1 MNPVRV
7 TASTAALLFLVLA
20 ANASGQITGSV
31 VGSVRDSTRAALPG
45 VTVTLTNVDTGV
57 TQSTV
62 TSDTGDFRFPLVPV
76 GRYAVSAELPGF
88 KKAEL
93 AGMPVELGQ
102 ATRVDLVL
110 QVQGVE
116 QTITVSGGFQLLQTE
131 SGAVH
136 AAVRREEIVNLPLNG
151 RNFIQLV
158 ALQPHAVPSPRTS
171 FFRNLGGYN
180 VVAGAPVE
188 ATAVTIDGVNI
199 RDLNDP
205 RITIALN
212 PDVIEEFQQTQSSY
226 SAAQGMG
233 AGAQINLVT
242 RSGTNNV
249 RGSIFEFFRDDKFD
263 SKNFF
268 DVAKPPFRQNQF
280 GFSIGGPLVR
290 NRAFFFAGYEGLRI
304 DKVETFRYTV
314 PTEAQRRGDFS
325 GGPPIYDPLN
335 RDPVTG
341 QRQQFPGNVIPEPR
355 FAPEAVRALER
366 LLPRPNQPGN
376 ANNLIGNPPD
386 NSTNDQFSIRVDDKL
401 SANDS
406 LFARYIYY
414 NYRRK
419 TGIFTALPNFGDNF
433 NTPSQNAAIG
443 WVRVL
448 GSNTTNQ
455 FRIGYHRMTQVIED
469 FEIDVP
475 VNQELG
481 ITGTS
486 DRFLGNP
493 AISIAGFGETGGIS
507 NAPNNRSD
515 NGYYLYDDFSH
526 TRGRHAM
533 SMGFSMALEQVNG
546 GINSF
551 ARGNF
556 AFTPRYTAQIGV
568 SDTGSS
574 LADFL
579 LGYPSSSTRGL
590 GVGFRNFRQRR
601 VGAYFNDDWKVSDAL
616 TVNVGVRWEYL
627 GPGFE
632 AHDRLSG
639 FDPAT
644 GTIILA
650 GQNGVPRGLR
660 EQNWTDFQPR
670 AAAAYRLPGG
680 KTVVR
685 GGWGLYFMPMTMFPS
700 PFLNLLN
707 EPFFTSQSFFGD
719 PLVPNLTLRDAF
731 PTGSGVPST
740 NLFTLNKD
748 FKSPYLHQ
756 WNLTVQRELTQSLSV
771 ELGYLGNRGE
781 RLRNSQNIN
790 APVSGLGP
798 LESRRPYAAFATIT
812 SYENIGRSRYHSG
825 HIKIDQRFSNGL
837 GFGASYTLAKLLDRG
852 GIVQPGDLDDTL
864 GRDPLNPE
872 AEYGRS
878 FFDSRHRLVASV
890 VWVLP
895 LGQGHR
901 LGSDWSG
908 WKEQAFGNWQ
918 LNGIASYQTGLPLTP
933 VLAFD
938 NSNTGLFADRPDLIG
953 DPNNGPQTTAQWF
966 NTAAFATPPPLTY
979 GTAGRN
985 IIDGPPIKTVD
996 ASLFKNVTLGT
1007 GKSLQFRFE
1016 IFNLLNLENFNPPGT
1031 VFGAPNFGVISSA
1044 GEARQMQFG
1053 VKFLF

>member
-31 VGSVRDSTRAALPG
+31 VGSVRDSTRAELPG
-45 VTVTLTNVDTGV
+45 ATVTLTNVDTGI

-76 GRYAVSAELPGF
+76 GRYSVSAELAGF
-88 KKAEL
+88 KRAAL
-93 AGMPVELGQ
+93 AGVPVELGQ
-102 ATRVDLVL
+102 ATRADLVL
-110 QVQGVE
+110 QVQGVAE
-116 QTITVSGGFQLLQTE
+116 TITVSGGFQLLQTE
-131 SGAVH
+131 SGAVY

-151 RNFIQLV
+151 RNFIQLI

-171 FFRNLGGYN
+171 FNRNFGGYN
-180 VVAGAPVE
+180 VVAGAPVG

-242 RSGTNNV
+242 RSGTNSV
-249 RGSIFEFFRDDKFD
+249 RGSLFEFFRDDKIEA
-263 SKNFF
+263 KNFF

-280 GFSIGGPLVR
+280 GFSVGGPLVR
-290 NRAFFFAGYEGLRI
+290 NRAFVFAGYEGLRI
-304 DKVETFRYTV
+304 ERLETFRYTV

-325 GGPPIYDPLN
+325 GGPPIYDPLD

-341 QRQQFPGNVIPEPR
+341 QRKQFPDNVIPESR

-366 LLPRPNQPGN
+366 LFPRPNQPGS
-376 ANNLIGNPPD
+376 ANNLIGNPPS
-386 NSTNDQFSIRVDDKL
+386 NSTNDQFSVRVDDKL
-401 SANDS
+401 SDNDS

-414 NYRRK
+414 NYRRES
-419 TGIFTALPNFGDNF
+419 GSFTALPNFADTF
-433 NTPSQNAAIG
+433 DTPSQNVATG
-443 WVRVL
+443 WVRLL
-448 GSNTTNQ
+448 GPNTTNQ
-455 FRIGYHRMTQVIED
+455 FRVGYHRMRQVLQD
-469 FEIDVP
+469 VEIDVP
-475 VNQELG
+475 VNQEIG

-493 AISIAGFGETGGIS
+493 NISIAGFARTGGIS
-507 NAPNNRSD
+507 NAPNNRLD
-515 NGYYLYDDFSH
+515 TAYYVYDDFSH
-526 TRGRHAM
+526 TRGRHALTT
-533 SMGFSMALEQVNG
+533 GFNMALEQVNG
-546 GINSF
+546 GINPL

-556 AFTPRYTAQIGV
+556 VFTNRYTGQIGV
-568 SDTGSS
+568 AGTGSS
-574 LADFL
+574 MADFL
-579 LGYPSSSTRGL
+579 LGYPSTSGRGL
-590 GVGFRNFRQRR
+590 GVGFRDFRQRR

-616 TVNVGVRWEYL
+616 TLNLGLRWEYI

-632 AHDRLSG
+632 ANDDLSG

-644 GTIILA
+644 GTIVLA

-660 EQNWTDFQPR
+660 RENWTDFQPR
-670 AAAAYRLPGG
+670 TAFAYRLGG
-680 KTVVR
+680 KTVLR
-685 GGWGLYFMPMTMFPS
+685 GGWGLYFMPMTMLPT
-700 PFLNLLN
+700 PFGNLLN

-740 NLFTLNKD
+740 NLTTVNKD

-756 WNLTVQRELTQSLSV
+756 WNLTVQRELTQTLSV

-781 RLRNSQNIN
+781 RLQNPYEFN
-790 APVSGLGP
+790 APPAGVGL
-798 LESRRPYAAFATIT
+798 LQSRRPYPAFASIAMWD
-812 SYENIGRSRYHSG
+812 NIGRSRYHSG
-825 HIKIDQRFSNGL
+825 HLKIDQRFRNGL
-837 GFGASYTLAKLLDRG
+837 GFGASYTLASLRDRG
-852 GIVQPGDLDDTL
+852 GMAPAGDGLSNL

-872 AEYGRS
+872 AEYGPS
-878 FFDSRHRLVASV
+878 FFDVRHRIVGSV
-890 VWVLP
+890 VWVVP

-901 LGSDWSG
+901 LGSGWSG
-908 WKEQAFGNWQ
+908 WMEQAFGNWQ
-918 LNGIASYQTGLPLTP
+918 VNGIAYYQTGQPITP
-933 VLAFD
+933 TLSFD
-938 NSNTGLFADRPDLIG
+938 NSNTGLFTDRPDLVG
-953 DPNNGPQTTAQWF
+953 DPDTGPRTVTQWF
-966 NTAAFATPPPLTY
+966 NTAAFALPPRFTY
-979 GTAGRN
+979 GTSGRN
-985 IIDGPPIKTVD
+985 IIQGPSTRNVD

-1007 GKSLQFRFE
+1007 SKSLQFRIE
-1016 IFNLLNLENFNPPGT
+1016 VFNLLNTVNFNPPGT
-1031 VFGAPNFGVISSA
+1031 VFGAANFGVISGTA
-1044 GEARQMQFG
+1044 EARQMQLG